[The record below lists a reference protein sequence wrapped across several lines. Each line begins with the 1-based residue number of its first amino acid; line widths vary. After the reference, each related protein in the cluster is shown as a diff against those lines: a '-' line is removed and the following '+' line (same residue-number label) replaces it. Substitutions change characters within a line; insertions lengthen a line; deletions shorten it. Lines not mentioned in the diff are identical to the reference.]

1 MEALI
6 EREAERGVPPSRVV
20 LAGFS
25 QGGAIALAAGLRR
38 SQPLAGLVALSAYLP
53 MIERAAS
60 DITEQAIEQPLF
72 MAHGAHDPVVPYA
85 AGEYSAAALRRL
97 GFSVEWHRYPM
108 PHSVCA
114 EEVARPRRVVD
125 AAVHGRLMTHPA
137 AEQARAGEPWLPDL
151 CRLPRLATMFGV
163 AELVVLVLA
172 LAPDGGARW
181 NVQRFVSASG
191 FALWLALT
199 IAVLLCASRRQLS
212 RLPIAAGAVTAVL
225 GATVIA
231 LLGAA
236 MLYVLDRNL
245 GYGAIPAAV
254 RLWQFATGSAAI
266 AALIT
271 AVVLRYL
278 YVIDGWQAQ
287 VRASARAAGRRAAG
301 ADQAALPVQQHEHH
315 RRPRAPRPGRLPNAR
330 CWICPTCSAPRWAR
344 AKPIRACARKS
355 TWPSATWRSK
365 PCAWAPRLQVQWDCI
380 EPLPWTLPLPRL
392 VLQPLIENAVV
403 HGVSRLPAGRLRPT
417 SNWRRQA
424 TCCSVVVS
432 NRAPPPDGSAGSG
445 ARHAQQSIGHRLA
458 YAFGPRARMTAA
470 WHDGYYRCELAV
482 PVSGKAG

>member
-1 MEALI
+1 MT
-6 EREAERGVPPSRVV
+6 PS
-20 LAGFS
+20 
-25 QGGAIALAAGLRR
+25 
-38 SQPLAGLVALSAYLP
+38 
-53 MIERAAS
+53 
-60 DITEQAIEQPLF
+60 
-72 MAHGAHDPVVPYA
+72 
-85 AGEYSAAALRRL
+85 
-97 GFSVEWHRYPM
+97 
-108 PHSVCA
+108 
-114 EEVARPRRVVD
+114 
-125 AAVHGRLMTHPA
+125 A

-163 AELVVLVLA
+163 AELVVLILA

-212 RLPIAAGAVTAVL
+212 RLPIAAGAITAVL

-254 RLWQFATGSAAI
+254 RLWQFAIGSAAI
-266 AALIT
+266 ASLIT

-287 VRASARAAGRRAAG
+287 VRASARAQADALQARIKPHFLFNSMNTIAGLVRHDPVLAERAVLDLSDLFRAALG
-301 ADQAALPVQQHEHH
+301 AGETDSSLREEVDLAERYLAIEAL
-315 RRPRAPRPGRLPNAR
+315 RLG
-330 CWICPTCSAPRWAR
+330 
-344 AKPIRACARKS
+344 
-355 TWPSATWRSK
+355 
-365 PCAWAPRLQVQWDCI
+365 PRLQVQWDCI
-380 EPLPWTLPLPRL
+380 EPLPWTLSLPRL

-403 HGVSRLPAGRLRPT
+403 HGVSRLPQGGCVRIELSAVGDLLR
-417 SNWRRQA
+417 
-424 TCCSVVVS
+424 VVVS

-482 PVSGKAG
+482 PVPGTSAGG